1 MYPYIHFIL
10 PSYSVLAF
18 IGGFLALLFVYGRI
32 KRYSIDFGDFLKLFA
47 MCVGGG
53 FVGSRIL
60 FVATRI
66 PWLFQNFSLVNFINL
81 LLSGGYVFYG
91 GLFGVLLTILLYAK
105 LSKKYDPEHLFSL
118 VAPAIPLFHCFGR
131 IGCFLAGCCFGYEL
145 SQPVIVNGLSFTRF
159 PTQILEALFE
169 AILFLTLIIAE
180 KHHKNVPLL
189 KIYLI
194 SYANFRLIIEFF
206 RGDAIRGFFIGLSTS
221 QWISI
226 TILLYYAGKAV
237 NDRRSMKTIKGG

>member
-18 IGGFLALLFVYGRI
+18 IGGFLALLFVYSRI
-32 KRYSIDFGDFLKLFA
+32 ERFNVDFGDFLKLFA

-53 FVGSRIL
+53 FVGSRVL
-60 FVATRI
+60 FIVTQI
-66 PWLFQNFSLVNFINL
+66 PWLFQNFSLVNLINL
-81 LLSGGYVFYG
+81 LLGGGYVFYG

-105 LSKKYDPEHLFSL
+105 YAKKYDAECLFSL

-159 PTQILEALFE
+159 PTQIIEAAFEAL
-169 AILFLTLIIAE
+169 LFLTFIVLE
-180 KHHKNVPLL
+180 KYRKDVPLL
-189 KIYLI
+189 KIYLTL
-194 SYANFRLIIEFF
+194 YACFRFIIEFF
-206 RGDAIRGFFIGLSTS
+206 RGDAIRGFLLGLSTS
-221 QWISI
+221 QWVSALM
-226 TILLYYAGKAV
+226 LLYIAVKVFKA
-237 NDRRSMKTIKGG
+237 NSKLKIKKAS